1 MYILISLKTRLFI
14 VSDLVTI
21 PTTTKAPT
29 VAMIVNTSDGKLA
42 LSWVSIKLPAQ
53 EPI

>member
-1 MYILISLKTRLFI
+1 MYILISLTRLCV

-21 PTTTKAPT
+21 PTTTKEPT
-29 VAMIVNTSDGKLA
+29 AVIVNTSDGKLA
-42 LSWVSIKLPAQ
+42 LSWVSIRLPAQ